1 MSPSDRGVL
10 YVVWG
15 SGKDDVLDRSIAS
28 LRTHHPDL
36 PVHVERLG
44 EGASLLDKA
53 RMADLSPFRE
63 TLYLDL
69 DTVVLGNL
77 DFGFQ
82 KAGEFG
88 LACCICECPWARR
101 YGGLS
106 GDTVEYNTGVLFFTE
121 KAKDLFSAWREA
133 VRDLD
138 SSILFLMEDGKPARM
153 PLNDQAGF
161 AKAVEDTAY
170 SPFILPLNWNFRPRW
185 HRSWFGPLKVWHD
198 YADVPESLI
207 GHNETQS
214 ADDAVV
220 SFSVLNME

>member
-1 MSPSDRGVL
+1 M
-10 YVVWG
+10 VWG
-15 SGKDDVLDRSIAS
+15 SGKDGALERSMAS
-28 LRTHHPDL
+28 LRAHHPDL

-44 EGASLLDKA
+44 GGASLLDKA

-101 YGGLS
+101 YGGIS
-106 GDTVEYNTGVLFFTE
+106 GDMVEYNTGVLFFTE
-121 KAKDLFSAWREA
+121 KAKDVFKAWRGTA
-133 VRDLD
+133 HGLD
-138 SSILFLMEDGKPARM
+138 SSILFLMDDGEPARM

-161 AKAVEDTAY
+161 AKAVEDTGY
-170 SPFILPLNWNFRPRW
+170 GPFILPLNWNFRPRW

-198 YADVPESLI
+198 YADVPGALI
-207 GHNETQS
+207 AHNQAQS
-214 ADDAVV
+214 SDGAVV
-220 SFSVLNME
+220 SFSVLNMD

>member
-1 MSPSDRGVL
+1 MSRPERGVL
-10 YVVWG
+10 YMVWG
-15 SGKDDVLDRSIAS
+15 SGKDAVLDRSIAS
-28 LRTHHPDL
+28 LRAHHPDL
-36 PVHVERLG
+36 PVHVERLAG
-44 EGASLLDKA
+44 GATLLDKA

-101 YGGLS
+101 YGGIS
-106 GDTVEYNTGVLFFTE
+106 GDMVEYNTGVLFFTE
-121 KAKDLFSAWREA
+121 KAKDLFKAWRGA
-133 VRDLD
+133 VEDLD
-138 SSILFLMEDGKPARM
+138 SSILFLMDDGKPARM

-161 AKAVEDTAY
+161 AKAVEDSRY
-170 SPFILPLNWNFRPRW
+170 RPFILPINWNFRPRW

-198 YADVPESLI
+198 YADVPGPLI
-207 GHNETQS
+207 GHNEAQS
-214 ADDAVV
+214 SDGAVV